1 MKKYALIF
9 ICFLTSNFILS
20 QENADTYYKIEGD
33 SIFSSHINLK
43 EVTIYKPINLETN
56 EDLVMYYTLKR
67 KTLKV
72 YPYAKMASERLTK
85 LNSRLT
91 KIKSKRKKK
100 KYTRMLEKFLQD
112 ELTAELKRLTRTEG
126 QILVKLI
133 HRETGI
139 TAYNLVKELRNSNLP
154 ENIRI
159 GAVLRKNDIIIP
171 SSKFIFKK
179 KDTVVFLAKRDQLP
193 VVENLFRISS
203 I

>member
-9 ICFLTSNFILS
+9 IFCLFSNFLKS

-33 SIFSSHINLK
+33 SIFSSHINLN
-43 EVTIYKPINLETN
+43 EVTVYRPIKLETN

-72 YPYAKMASERLTK
+72 YPYAIMASERLTK

-139 TAYNLVKELRNSNLP
+139 TAYELVKELRNGFRAFTYNSIAKIFDISLKREYDP
-154 ENIRI
+154 QNIKEDI
-159 GAVLRKNDIIIP
+159 FIEDILRRNI
-171 SSKFIFKK
+171 
-179 KDTVVFLAKRDQLP
+179 
-193 VVENLFRISS
+193 N
-203 I
+203 

>member
-1 MKKYALIF
+1 MKKYAVIF
-9 ICFLTSNFILS
+9 ICFFTSNFVLS

-72 YPYAKMASERLTK
+72 YPYAMMASERLTK
-85 LNSRLT
+85 LNERLT

-139 TAYNLVKELRNSNLP
+139 TAYNLVKELRNGFRAFTYNSVAKIFDISLKREYDP
-154 ENIRI
+154 KNIKEDI
-159 GAVLRKNDIIIP
+159 FIEDILRQNI
-171 SSKFIFKK
+171 
-179 KDTVVFLAKRDQLP
+179 
-193 VVENLFRISS
+193 N
-203 I
+203 

>member
-9 ICFLTSNFILS
+9 VFCLFSNFLKS

-33 SIFSSHINLK
+33 SIFSSHINLN
-43 EVTIYKPINLETN
+43 EVTVYRPIKLETN

-72 YPYAKMASERLTK
+72 YPYAIMASERLTK

-139 TAYNLVKELRNSNLP
+139 TAYELVKELRNGFRAFTYNSIAKIFDISLKREYDP
-154 ENIRI
+154 QNIKEDI
-159 GAVLRKNDIIIP
+159 FIEDILRRNI
-171 SSKFIFKK
+171 
-179 KDTVVFLAKRDQLP
+179 
-193 VVENLFRISS
+193 N
-203 I
+203 

>member
-1 MKKYALIF
+1 MCNVKKYALIF
-9 ICFLTSNFILS
+9 IFCLFSNFLKS

-33 SIFSSHINLK
+33 SIFSSHINLN
-43 EVTIYKPINLETN
+43 EVTVYRPIKLETN

-72 YPYAKMASERLTK
+72 YPYAIMASERLTK

-139 TAYNLVKELRNSNLP
+139 TAYELVKELRNGFRAFTYNSIAKIFDISLKREYDP
-154 ENIRI
+154 QNIKEDI
-159 GAVLRKNDIIIP
+159 FIEDILRRNI
-171 SSKFIFKK
+171 
-179 KDTVVFLAKRDQLP
+179 
-193 VVENLFRISS
+193 N
-203 I
+203 

>member
-91 KIKSKRKKK
+91 KIISKRKKK
-100 KYTRMLEKFLQD
+100 KYTRILEKFLQD

-139 TAYNLVKELRNSNLP
+139 TAYNLVKELRNGFRAFTYNSVAKIFDISLKREYDP
-154 ENIRI
+154 KNIKEDI
-159 GAVLRKNDIIIP
+159 FIEDILRQNI
-171 SSKFIFKK
+171 
-179 KDTVVFLAKRDQLP
+179 
-193 VVENLFRISS
+193 N
-203 I
+203 

>member
-9 ICFLTSNFILS
+9 ICFFTSNFVLS

-139 TAYNLVKELRNSNLP
+139 TAYNLVKELRNGFRAFTYNSVAKIFDISLKREYDP
-154 ENIRI
+154 KNIKEDI
-159 GAVLRKNDIIIP
+159 FIEDILRQNI
-171 SSKFIFKK
+171 
-179 KDTVVFLAKRDQLP
+179 
-193 VVENLFRISS
+193 N
-203 I
+203 

>member
-1 MKKYALIF
+1 MKKYTLILIF
-9 ICFLTSNFILS
+9 CLFYNFLKS
-20 QENADTYYKIEGD
+20 QENANTYYKIEGD
-33 SIFSSHINLK
+33 SIFSSHINLN
-43 EVTIYKPINLETN
+43 EVTVYRPIKLETN

-72 YPYAKMASERLTK
+72 YPYAIMASERLTK

-139 TAYNLVKELRNSNLP
+139 TAYELVKELRNGFRAFTYNSIAKIFDISLKREYDP
-154 ENIRI
+154 QNIKEDI
-159 GAVLRKNDIIIP
+159 FIEDILRRNI
-171 SSKFIFKK
+171 
-179 KDTVVFLAKRDQLP
+179 
-193 VVENLFRISS
+193 N
-203 I
+203 

>member
-9 ICFLTSNFILS
+9 VFCLFSNFLKS

-33 SIFSSHINLK
+33 SIFSSHINLN
-43 EVTIYKPINLETN
+43 EVTVYRPIKLETN

-67 KTLKV
+67 KALKV
-72 YPYAKMASERLTK
+72 YPYAIMASERLTK

-139 TAYNLVKELRNSNLP
+139 TAYELVKELRNGFRAFTYNSIAKIFDISLKREYDP
-154 ENIRI
+154 QNIKEDI
-159 GAVLRKNDIIIP
+159 FIEDILRRNI
-171 SSKFIFKK
+171 
-179 KDTVVFLAKRDQLP
+179 
-193 VVENLFRISS
+193 N
-203 I
+203 

>member
-1 MKKYALIF
+1 VKKYAVIF

-91 KIKSKRKKK
+91 KIISKRKKK
-100 KYTRMLEKFLQD
+100 KYTRILEKFLQD

-139 TAYNLVKELRNSNLP
+139 TAYNLVKELRNGFRAFTYNSVAKIFDISLKREYDP
-154 ENIRI
+154 KNIKEDI
-159 GAVLRKNDIIIP
+159 FIEDILRKNI
-171 SSKFIFKK
+171 
-179 KDTVVFLAKRDQLP
+179 
-193 VVENLFRISS
+193 N
-203 I
+203 